1 MSTPAEG
8 FDASFNKPSGAD
20 AAAANR
26 KRAMLYITPPGTGN
40 KGIDQAVWDDY
51 TRHGIEI
58 GFVWEEGTNAVQN
71 GRAQGIS
78 DAKAAQ
84 AQLNALKGPEHDRP
98 IYFAIDFD
106 IQPGDYAKALEYFQG
121 VNSVLG
127 VERTGAYG
135 HYDILAYLDAQRVIQ
150 KKWQTY
156 AWSAGKVY
164 AHIDVL
170 QYSNNH
176 QLGSGTVDF
185 DRMYSSNW
193 GQHGVSKP
201 APKPQPKPAPKPQPK
216 PKPAPKPVE
225 YTVQAGDSLSSIA
238 AKFKTTWQKIYDANK
253 RTIGSDPNR
262 IQAGQKLTI
271 PQA

>member
-106 IQPGDYAKALEYFQG
+106 IQPGGVHGAGRRLALLDRGQ
-121 VNSVLG
+121 VQD
-127 VERTGAYG
+127 
-135 HYDILAYLDAQRVIQ
+135 HLAEDLRREQAHHRVR
-150 KKWQTY
+150 
-156 AWSAGKVY
+156 S
-164 AHIDVL
+164 
-170 QYSNNH
+170 
-176 QLGSGTVDF
+176 
-185 DRMYSSNW
+185 
-193 GQHGVSKP
+193 
-201 APKPQPKPAPKPQPK
+201 
-216 PKPAPKPVE
+216 
-225 YTVQAGDSLSSIA
+225 
-238 AKFKTTWQKIYDANK
+238 
-253 RTIGSDPNR
+253 
-262 IQAGQKLTI
+262 
-271 PQA
+271 